1 MSYMESSKKCF
12 FLIQIKPNANS
23 TWKTLIADFH
33 LCSWLSSW
41 SHQSF
46 RCRPLFGTLPVSA
59 DYVSSCVISLN
70 ISNKGLAT
78 CISNIV
84 LRRGV
89 NAEMTVTLYK
99 STNKRNWDYVTSWDT
114 SGSSS
119 LVLEKSYYVMSGYY
133 YKAELSADV
142 YNSSGSFLE
151 NVTSTSS
158 IKYYWSSSYPC
169 LPQRG

>member
-1 MSYMESSKKCF
+1 MKKTRSR
-12 FLIQIKPNANS
+12 LLSLLLAVI
-23 TWKTLIADFH
+23 LIASAIPV
-33 LCSWLSSW
+33 LAASSDIAPY
-41 SHQSF
+41 
-46 RCRPLFGTLPVSA
+46 RY
-59 DYVSSCVISLN
+59 DYVSSCSISLN
-70 ISNKGLAT
+70 ISSRGRAT
-78 CISNIV
+78 CTSDIS

-119 LVLEKSYYVMSGYY
+119 LVLEKNYYVMSGYY

-158 IKYYWSSSYPC
+158 IKYY
-169 LPQRG
+169 

>member
-1 MSYMESSKKCF
+1 MKKTRSR
-12 FLIQIKPNANS
+12 FLSLLLAVI
-23 TWKTLIADFH
+23 LIA
-33 LCSWLSSW
+33 SAIPVQAASSDIAPY
-41 SHQSF
+41 
-46 RCRPLFGTLPVSA
+46 RY
-59 DYVSSCVISLN
+59 DYVSSCSIFLN
-70 ISNKGLAT
+70 ISSRGLAT
-78 CISNIV
+78 CTSDIS

-133 YKAELSADV
+133 YKAELSVDV

-158 IKYYWSSSYPC
+158 IKYY
-169 LPQRG
+169 

>member
-1 MSYMESSKKCF
+1 M
-12 FLIQIKPNANS
+12 
-23 TWKTLIADFH
+23 
-33 LCSWLSSW
+33 
-41 SHQSF
+41 
-46 RCRPLFGTLPVSA
+46 
-59 DYVSSCVISLN
+59 SSCVISLN

-99 STNKRNWDYVTSWDT
+99 STDKRNWDYVTSWDT
-114 SGSSS
+114 SGSSM
-119 LVLEKSYYVMSGYY
+119 LVLEKNYYVMSGYY

-158 IKYYWSSSYPC
+158 IKYY
-169 LPQRG
+169 

>member
-1 MSYMESSKKCF
+1 M
-12 FLIQIKPNANS
+12 
-23 TWKTLIADFH
+23 
-33 LCSWLSSW
+33 
-41 SHQSF
+41 
-46 RCRPLFGTLPVSA
+46 
-59 DYVSSCVISLN
+59 SSCVISLN

-99 STNKRNWDYVTSWDT
+99 STDKRNWDYVTSWDT

-158 IKYYWSSSYPC
+158 IKYY
-169 LPQRG
+169 